1 MNIQQQHYLLHHN
14 IQLPIRTSGY
24 IRHKLQRVIN
34 NRLALAH
41 IITIQQ
47 PHNLHP
53 IHLYQRPKSINRHNR
68 HKYTINKPFQP
79 NTTPWT
85 LWNIN
90 QHVPFLT
97 SLQTSL
103 TTIRETLTASPTLPY
118 RKR

>member
-1 MNIQQQHYLLHHN
+1 MIIQHHYLLHHN
-14 IQLPIRTSGY
+14 IQLPIRTSGN
-24 IRHKLQRVIN
+24 IRHNLQRVIN
-34 NRLALAH
+34 NRLTH

-53 IHLYQRPKSINRHNR
+53 IQLYQRPKSINR

-103 TTIRETLTASPTLPY
+103 TTIREILTASPPIPY
-118 RKR
+118 KKQ